1 MIERAS
7 EEDTY
12 IQCGEGGEGDNQRGR
27 TGSKIVQVRNSGSR
41 ENEDVR
47 ESLKY

>member
-1 MIERAS
+1 MIERAR

-12 IQCGEGGEGDNQRGR
+12 RQCGEGDNKRGR
-27 TGSKIVQVRNSGSR
+27 TGSKIVQVQNSGSR

>member
-12 IQCGEGGEGDNQRGR
+12 IQCGGGDNQRGR

>member
-1 MIERAS
+1 MIERAR
-7 EEDTY
+7 EKRIPTDNV
-12 IQCGEGGEGDNQRGR
+12 GGGDNKRGR

-47 ESLKY
+47 DSLKY

>member
-1 MIERAS
+1 MIERAR

-12 IQCGEGGEGDNQRGR
+12 IQCGEGDNQRGR